1 MYGALS
7 LAMRDTKSLIKR
19 QIYGKIFGLFP
30 EGVVREFAS
39 ALGGGSAAHLTFG
52 SHADKQALYYTT
64 YASGRVHRIAYT
76 GQGGPLLPPVYYI
89 DAATCLQAASCHPS
103 VAGWRKG
110 LP

>member
-1 MYGALS
+1 
-7 LAMRDTKSLIKR
+7 MRDTQSLIKR
-19 QIYGKIFGLFP
+19 QTYGKISGLFP
-30 EGVVREFAS
+30 EGAVREFAS

-64 YASGRVHRIAYT
+64 YASGRVRRIAYT

-89 DAATCLQAASCHPS
+89 DAATTCLQAASRHSS